1 MGRTTPTHGTAD
13 AGGKAD
19 ERSGA
24 ERVDTCERGRDRG
37 AGERAAGTGNRDAST
52 SGSESR
58 SGCGAPGFAVSG
70 TETAATT
77 DGGAPAS
84 EGRGV
89 PGKWERE
96 GGLTVDSEREEVER
110 RKEIAE
116 KQIRSEKSIIKEM
129 LESSSDEES
138 EGEER
143 S

>member
-1 MGRTTPTHGTAD
+1 M
-13 AGGKAD
+13 
-19 ERSGA
+19 
-24 ERVDTCERGRDRG
+24 
-37 AGERAAGTGNRDAST
+37 
-52 SGSESR
+52 SR
-58 SGCGAPGFAVSG
+58 SGCGTPGFAVSG